1 MKKGIMFAAAAM
13 TMCMLCGCN
22 ASGRVHDKAYLRAAA
37 LDDEGSITLA
47 FFSDDEALTV
57 RGGDIPEALGNAEV
71 KLGKRIFTGY
81 TELVILSSSQ
91 GCEELK
97 YLLRDWRV
105 PPSCLT
111 VCSSGSGERILK
123 SNDPQA
129 LADGVRLAAKRDD
142 APPSDIITVLENML
156 ADDFSETASLSVS
169 GDVST
174 GVIGNG

>member
-1 MKKGIMFAAAAM
+1 MKRCILFLAAGVM
-13 TMCMLCGCN
+13 MCMLCGCN

-37 LDDEGSITLA
+37 LDGGGSLTLA
-47 FFSDDEALTV
+47 FFSDDEAMTV
-57 RGGDIPEALGNAEV
+57 HGGDISEALENAEI

-81 TELVILSSSQ
+81 TELVILGSGQS
-91 GCEELK
+91 CEELK

-111 VCSSGSGERILK
+111 VCGSGSGERILK

-129 LADGVRLAAKRDD
+129 LADGVKLAAKRKA

-156 ADDFSETASLSVS
+156 ADDFSETALLSVT
-169 GDVST
+169 GEVST